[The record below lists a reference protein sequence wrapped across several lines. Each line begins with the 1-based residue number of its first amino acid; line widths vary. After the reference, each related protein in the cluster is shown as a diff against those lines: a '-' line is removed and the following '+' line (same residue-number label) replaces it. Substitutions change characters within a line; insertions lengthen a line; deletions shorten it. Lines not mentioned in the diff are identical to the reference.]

1 MGAIVLNGANI
12 GEGSLI
18 GAGAVITEGMAIPA
32 RSVVVGIPA
41 RVIKQTS
48 DAQMEYILNNASS
61 YSELAEE
68 YSHHG

>member
-1 MGAIVLNGANI
+1 
-12 GEGSLI
+12 
-18 GAGAVITEGMAIPA
+18 MAIPA

-48 DAQMEYILNNASS
+48 DAQMVLILNNASS

-68 YSHHG
+68 YSHHE